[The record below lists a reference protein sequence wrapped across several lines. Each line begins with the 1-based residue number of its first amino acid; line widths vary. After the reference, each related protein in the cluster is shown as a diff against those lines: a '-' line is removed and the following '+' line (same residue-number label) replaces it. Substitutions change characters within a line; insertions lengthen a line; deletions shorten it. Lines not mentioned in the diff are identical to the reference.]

1 MRLTC
6 LVLLFGF
13 LLPNA
18 AFAASG
24 DFDIRLK
31 NNSDRER
38 AAAAQLRRLLDTH
51 DVSNYI
57 FTYSVMIDEY
67 DAPHSHPVLT
77 INAVY
82 LNDDSSAL
90 SIFLHEQLH
99 WLGMVLEPNVEAAL
113 EDLRKLYPT
122 VPGRSGGGARDDYS
136 TYVHLIV
143 GLQEFRIM
151 SSLVGTEE
159 AARVLAGKTWYTW
172 IYNQV
177 LENEESLAA
186 ILKKHQLDL
195 PLGTNPA

>member
-1 MRLTC
+1 MARSMF
-6 LVLLFGF
+6 VLALSVIIST
-13 LLPNA
+13 
-18 AFAASG
+18 ASLASSA
-24 DFDIRLK
+24 DFDIRLR
-31 NNSDRER
+31 NDSSRER

-51 DVSNYI
+51 DISDYI

-82 LNDDSSAL
+82 LNDDNSAL

-122 VPGRSGGGARDDYS
+122 VPGRSSGGARDDYS

-143 GLQEFRIM
+143 GLQEFRVM

-172 IYNQV
+172 IYKQV
-177 LENEESLAA
+177 LENEAALAT